1 MPRIPLTEDQLVQV
15 RLECSRQDF
24 QWWYN
29 RTKIKQA
36 KEQLEKAVGFSV
48 AFKVFR
54 QVIAA
59 GHCDWFLTMRRR
71 APVTT
76 ASLSE
81 SEWKVLRD
89 RVDAIKHNLYGR
101 TIDEAVAIVSA
112 CKGKCN
118 RTLLE
123 GLRKESRYWEHTC

>member
-1 MPRIPLTEDQLVQV
+1 MPRKPLTEDQLVQV
-15 RLECSRQDF
+15 RIECRHRDF

-36 KEQLEKAVGFSV
+36 KEQLEKAVGFPV
-48 AFKVFR
+48 TFKVFR
-54 QVIAA
+54 EECV
-59 GHCDWFLTMRRR
+59 GNCDWFRTMRRR
-71 APVTT
+71 APATIT
-76 ASLSE
+76 ELSE
-81 SEWKVLRD
+81 AEWKVLRD

-123 GLRKESRYWEHTC
+123 GLRKESRYWEHKC